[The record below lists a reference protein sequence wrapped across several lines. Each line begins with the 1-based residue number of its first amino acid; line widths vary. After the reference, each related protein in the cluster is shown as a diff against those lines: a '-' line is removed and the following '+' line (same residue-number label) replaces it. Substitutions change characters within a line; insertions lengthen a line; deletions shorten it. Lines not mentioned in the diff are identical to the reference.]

1 MNIKYQKTLK
11 IIVEKILKER
21 QSSIEIINLKLIELY
36 WEIGNMLLSIKEEEN
51 FGNDIIK
58 KLSIDLSRK
67 FPDMKGFSARN
78 IKYMIKF
85 AKTYEQ
91 YNLLKELLY
100 KLSWSHHKILMQK
113 VKNEKERLWYINKT
127 IEYNWPVNVM
137 EEQIENKLYEK
148 MQSEEIV
155 NKLII
160 NKGKTFENIARDYY
174 SLSLILLGTQN
185 NKNNIEK
192 NIESKIP
199 SIDDIENLINKK
211 IEYYISKMKEN
222 TIKKQEY
229 KSHSGVDYVKIGENI
244 KNARK
249 NKNYTQETLS
259 DKLGISIAFYSRIER
274 GSVHINLQRLSQICE
289 ILEITEGEVLNGN
302 IKREIDY

>member
-1 MNIKYQKTLK
+1 MKYQKTLK
-11 IIVEKILKER
+11 IIIEKIVQER

-51 FGNDIIK
+51 FGKDIIK

-127 IEYNWPVNVM
+127 IEFNWPVNVM
-137 EEQIENKLYEK
+137 EEQIEQKLYEK
-148 MQSEEIV
+148 VQSEEIM
-155 NKLII
+155 NKLNI
-160 NKGKTFENIARDYY
+160 NKRQTFEEIAIDSYT
-174 SLSLILLGTQN
+174 LSLILLNTQN
-185 NKNNIEK
+185 RKNDIER

-199 SIDDIENLINKK
+199 SINDIENLINRKF
-211 IEYYISKMKEN
+211 EYYMNKMQEN
-222 TIKKQEY
+222 TIEKQEY
-229 KSHSGVDYVKIGENI
+229 KRHSGVDYVKIGENI

-249 NKNYTQETLS
+249 NKKYTQERLS
-259 DKLGISIAFYSRIER
+259 DELGISIAFYSRIER
-274 GSVHINLQRLSQICE
+274 GSAHINLQRLSQICE
-289 ILEITEGEVLNGN
+289 FLGVTEGEILNGDV
-302 IKREIDY
+302 KRQISH